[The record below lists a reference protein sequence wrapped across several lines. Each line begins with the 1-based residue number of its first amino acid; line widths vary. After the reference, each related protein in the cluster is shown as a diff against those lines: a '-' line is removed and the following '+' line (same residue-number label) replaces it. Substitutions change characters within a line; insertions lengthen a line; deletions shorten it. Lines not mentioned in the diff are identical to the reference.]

1 MRISYDDQFLFSVGQ
16 DGSLFIFKV
25 TDKDGRG
32 LKREKDITFAEEVLV
47 TKSDLE
53 EKNTVMSELKTRVD
67 ELKME
72 NDYQLRL
79 KDMSYGEKI
88 KDLTDKFLQEIEAL
102 KARNE
107 VHVHVVTVVYDL
119 QILWRKPSQC
129 LLRHTVCMF
138 EINHASFQVA
148 RNGLYNVYVC
158 TYMQAHS
165 PSL

>member
-1 MRISYDDQFLFSVGQ
+1 MNTTIDSIVFVSLQMRISYDDQYLFSVGQ

-25 TDKDGRG
+25 NDKDGRG

-107 VHVHVVTVVYDL
+107 V
-119 QILWRKPSQC
+119 RKRKMYSTQ
-129 LLRHTVCMF
+129 
-138 EINHASFQVA
+138 
-148 RNGLYNVYVC
+148 GLYFQLQP
-158 TYMQAHS
+158 MQN
-165 PSL
+165 LT

>member
-53 EKNTVMSELKTRVD
+53 EKNTTMSELKTRVD

-88 KDLTDKFLQEIEAL
+88 KDLSDKFLQEIEAL

-107 VHVHVVTVVYDL
+107 VCTVQY
-119 QILWRKPSQC
+119 
-129 LLRHTVCMF
+129 TCMY
-138 EINHASFQVA
+138 IQMPCPTKVPLS
-148 RNGLYNVYVC
+148 
-158 TYMQAHS
+158 S
-165 PSL
+165 I

>member
-1 MRISYDDQFLFSVGQ
+1 MRISYDDQYLFSVGQ

-25 TDKDGRG
+25 NDKDGRG

-107 VHVHVVTVVYDL
+107 V
-119 QILWRKPSQC
+119 RKRKLYTGSEFSTTANAEFSIHTCIQC
-129 LLRHTVCMF
+129 QVLLNTECV
-138 EINHASFQVA
+138 
-148 RNGLYNVYVC
+148 
-158 TYMQAHS
+158 
-165 PSL
+165 